1 MINKVHGTVED
12 PMKEA
17 VESLKP
23 QEIVEESKPV
33 LEIKETD
40 TDEAILGKVR
50 DQSGYM

>member
-23 QEIVEESKPV
+23 
-33 LEIKETD
+33 
-40 TDEAILGKVR
+40 
-50 DQSGYM
+50 